1 MDWVKVAFREDS
13 FDEENEVGG
22 RFLKDVVDNLVGE
35 GHARAAIRERRE
47 GAREIEI
54 LARGQKLSRAL
65 QSLQQVRE
73 ARVNAEFQALLAVA
87 RLGEHG
93 VLLLPP
99 RVFINVESRINPVVL
114 RAVRGSIR
122 NAVISEFMLPQSHQ
136 CFPTVLGFRQEA
148 APVEAQ
154 WSIASVPGVPR

>member
-1 MDWVKVAFREDS
+1 MDS
-13 FDEENEVGG
+13 
-22 RFLKDVVDNLVGE
+22 LVGE
-35 GHARAAIRERRE
+35 GHARAANRERRE

-54 LARGQKLSRAL
+54 LARGQQLSRAL

-73 ARVNAEFQALLAVA
+73 TRVDAEFQALLAVA

-93 VLLLPP
+93 VLLLP
-99 RVFINVESRINPVVL
+99 RVIINVESRINPVVL

-136 CFPTVLGFRQEA
+136 CFPTVLGLRQEA

-154 WSIASVPGVPR
+154 WSIASVPSVPR